1 MEWNNNIK
9 KECKNYTNCSHYR
22 RTPQSVSLQNNKS
35 NNKDYHFQN
44 RPCTKISES
53 IYKAHIQ
60 QYCQNHSRQYKCQ
73 FAFPPCIPTKNTKT
87 FSVPSIKLLY
97 VERSAYIILV
107 FYFLVQLFHH
117 FYTFVTYLH
126 LIQPKTHLL
135 HLLFHSQA
143 YHEANLSLYYI

>member
-53 IYKAHIQ
+53 IYKTHIE
-60 QYCQNHSRQYKCQ
+60 QYCQNQSRQYKCQ
-73 FAFPPCIPTKNTKT
+73 YAFPLAYQQTKANNEET
-87 FSVPSIKLLY
+87 SVKPNQ
-97 VERSAYIILV
+97 II
-107 FYFLVQLFHH
+107 
-117 FYTFVTYLH
+117 
-126 LIQPKTHLL
+126 
-135 HLLFHSQA
+135 A
-143 YHEANLSLYYI
+143 